1 MNSYNCNLDYSVTKH
16 NGILFNHSKEEKVNV
31 VPSVKDEIQK
41 NVQIEEE
48 NVQLTTHLLG
58 NDKVKLHF
66 IQSIIRTLT
75 NGQIL
80 LHVPHKLIFNE

>member
-1 MNSYNCNLDYSVTKH
+1 M
-16 NGILFNHSKEEKVNV
+16 
-31 VPSVKDEIQK
+31 KDTIQK

-48 NVQLTTHLLG
+48 NIQLTTHLLG

-80 LHVPHKLIFNE
+80 LNVPHKLIFNE

>member
-1 MNSYNCNLDYSVTKH
+1 MQ
-16 NGILFNHSKEEKVNV
+16 
-31 VPSVKDEIQK
+31 DEIQK
-41 NVQIEEE
+41 NVQIEEK